1 MCAMCIINVAQNCA
15 HKGAHL
21 EGQECSFVKKGTV
34 AYIFRY
40 IFAPDIFQLFTSY
53 KMDYIFQQHQVSLLC
68 IKSSAA
74 HPAGYPVP
82 GRMEILNY
90 VLRDA
95 RHQLHTDLSSSTS
108 FIRAWIP
115 FPLYSILQKLKPSFS
130 KHSFLFVLF
139 LIHKAGTLNISQ
151 TYKNF
156 VNACFWREKTRKKQ

>member
-1 MCAMCIINVAQNCA
+1 MSKKNFNLSLGANTFHLTCFSKQVNFNSHYLIPLVDVCNCIINVAQNGA

-74 HPAGYPVP
+74 HPAGYP
-82 GRMEILNY
+82 R
-90 VLRDA
+90 R
-95 RHQLHTDLSSSTS
+95 
-108 FIRAWIP
+108 
-115 FPLYSILQKLKPSFS
+115 
-130 KHSFLFVLF
+130 F
-139 LIHKAGTLNISQ
+139 LISGPRPDGNFKLCTKGCQTLA
-151 TYKNF
+151 TH
-156 VNACFWREKTRKKQ
+156 